1 MADPEVDLAL
11 LVARIDQMEQQQK
24 IVKRYV
30 SKLKRRLDNLTEQ
43 FNNRPELQEL
53 ECLRQEF
60 GELQLHLNGKD
71 AAKNGASKNA
81 NNYLGKTQE
90 LLMSVE
96 EFVKRYEEG
105 ELDFIGVNLAG
116 ANLRRHNL
124 SGLNLSRANLSKSDL
139 SEADLISTNLS
150 GANLSEANLERANL
164 KGANIMGANLRNA
177 KLKGAIMPRG
187 VIHV

>member
-1 MADPEVDLAL
+1 MADPEVNLAL

-71 AAKNGASKNA
+71 VAKNGKSKNTD
-81 NNYLGKTQE
+81 NSLEKTQK

-96 EFVKRYEEG
+96 EFVKQYEEG

-116 ANLRRHNL
+116 ANLSRHNL
-124 SGLNLSRANLSKSDL
+124 SGLNLCRANLSRSDL